1 MKSTLVLALTAGTL
15 ATACLAACSTASSSS
30 SPSSATPSQASEAG
44 SGGGTGTSA
53 ALARYTATPTALP
66 VTAPLSKKPP
76 TGVKVDFLQ
85 NGQTPGQQF
94 SAALQ
99 GAVKVLGWTEQ
110 DISFDASNPASI
122 GSAFQT
128 AVNGGA
134 KVIVV
139 QGLDSALYS
148 KFVPAARA
156 KHIVVID
163 TVSSGATI
171 PGVTY
176 VNRSDSAGKPVATI
190 AVAAIMAD
198 AKARH
203 ITPHILT
210 VSSVLF
216 TSLLTPMIGDI
227 AADVKAA
234 NCGACTSS
242 VFELSAQ
249 TTISNAVAPPVV
261 SYLQSHRDINYV
273 FTPNGSLS
281 TGLLSAIAQAG
292 LGTSIRLVGA
302 TPLPAQI
309 AELKTGNP
317 QNLGWIANSIVVVAL
332 MSMDAAARVLVGDNA
347 SMYAHVAAP
356 TWLLTRNSGSA
367 LVPNPVA
374 PTDYA
379 SKFAALW
386 HVAK

>member
-1 MKSTLVLALTAGTL
+1 MKSRVALTLTTGIL
-15 ATACLAACSTASSSS
+15 AITGLVACSTASPGS
-30 SPSSATPSQASEAG
+30 SQASAT
-44 SGGGTGTSA
+44 STSAASSDGGTGTSA
-53 ALARYTATPTALP
+53 ALVRYTATPTALP
-66 VTAPLSKKPP
+66 VTTPLSKKPP
-76 TGVKVDFLQ
+76 TGVKVVFLQ
-85 NGQTPGQQF
+85 NGQTPGLQF

-110 DISFDASNPASI
+110 DINFDASNPASI

-128 AVNGGA
+128 AVNGTA

-156 KHIVVID
+156 KNIVVVD

-176 VNRSDSAGKPVATI
+176 VDRSDSAGKPVATI

-198 AKARH
+198 AKQRH

-227 AADVKAA
+227 AADVKSA
-234 NCGACTSS
+234 NCGACSS
-242 VFELSAQ
+242 DVYELSAQ
-249 TTISNAVAPPVV
+249 ATISNAVAPPVV
-261 SYLQSHRDINYV
+261 SYLQSHREINYL
-273 FTPNGSLS
+273 FTPNGALS
-281 TGLLSAIAQAG
+281 IGLLPAIQQSG
-292 LGTSIRLVGA
+292 LGTSIKLIGA

-317 QNLGWIANSIVVVAL
+317 QDLGWIANSIVVVAW
-332 MSMDAAARVLVGDNA
+332 MSMDAAARVLIGDNA
-347 SMYAHVAAP
+347 SMYAHVPAP
-356 TWLLTRNSGSA
+356 TWLLTKDSGSA

-379 SKFAALW
+379 SKFATLW
-386 HVAK
+386 HASK

>member
-1 MKSTLVLALTAGTL
+1 MKPRVALALIAGTL
-15 ATACLAACSTASSSS
+15 ATTCLAACSTASSSP
-30 SPSSATPSQASEAG
+30 SPSASAAAA
-44 SGGGTGTSA
+44 GGGTGTSG
-53 ALARYTATPTALP
+53 ALTQYTAIPTALP
-66 VTAPLSKKPP
+66 VTSPLSKKPP
-76 TGVKVDFLQ
+76 VGVKVVFLQ
-85 NGQTPGQQF
+85 NGQTPGEQF

-99 GAVKVLGWTEQ
+99 GAVKILGWTEQ
-110 DISFDASNPASI
+110 DVNFDAANPASI
-122 GSAFQT
+122 GSAFQI

-139 QGLDSALYS
+139 QGLDAALYS

-156 KHIVVID
+156 KHIVVVD
-163 TVSSGATI
+163 TVSSGTTI

-176 VNRSDSAGKPVATI
+176 VDRSDSEGKPVAAI

-198 AKARH
+198 AKTRH
-203 ITPHILT
+203 ITPHVLT

-216 TSLLTPMIGDI
+216 TSLLTPTIDDI
-227 AADVKAA
+227 AADVKSAA
-234 NCGACTSS
+234 CGACSS
-242 VFELSAQ
+242 NVFDLSAQ
-249 TTISNAVAPPVV
+249 ATISNAVAAPVV
-261 SYLQSHRDINYV
+261 SYLQSHRDINYL

-281 TGLLSAIAQAG
+281 TGLLSAVQQAG

-317 QNLGWIANSIVVVAL
+317 QNLGWIADSIVVVAW
-332 MSMDAAARVLVGDNA
+332 MSVDAAARVLVGDDA
-347 SMYAHVAAP
+347 AMYAHVAAP
-356 TWLLTRNSGSA
+356 TWLLTNDSGSE
-367 LVPNPVA
+367 LVPDPVA

-386 HVAK
+386 HAAK